1 MDEVFLEEH
10 QKRLVAKTIM
20 KYLPIE
26 WEEFLNWMKS
36 NIEKISE
43 LVLARGL
50 MENPSDRTSH
60 IWYFNKEWL
69 IQLEDLAPEGILS
82 VSEIVQ
88 MSTRYTDEVGI
99 TNKNGGSVIQL
110 PFGSLQMHSPS
121 GVNQMQF
128 RCNMDKVR
136 DKLGLKSEFKKAP
149 TSGKSHSDAWKKSK
163 DEAYSIR
170 MNILQEFLDNPEFA
184 CRFSEHFFGHDLGVA
199 DFDGSNAWASEVSD
213 VFGGMTKG
221 KSNLNV
227 HWSTGEQLNISL
239 KSSKD
244 SQVYLV
250 SVDRFIDGYE
260 KIYEP
265 ISGDIKKVLR
275 LFIGSDQIL
284 LSEFMV
290 GKNYHG
296 PKYKVKDEH
305 GG

>member
-26 WEEFLNWMKS
+26 WEELLNWMKS

-50 MENPSDRTSH
+50 IENPSYRTSH
-60 IWYFNKEWL
+60 LWYFNKEWL
-69 IQLEDLAPEGILS
+69 VQLGDLDPEGLLS
-82 VSEIVQ
+82 ISEIVQ
-88 MSTRYTDEVGI
+88 MSTKNLDEIRI
-99 TNKNGGSVIQL
+99 TNKNGGSAIQL

-128 RCNMDKVR
+128 RCNMNKVK
-136 DKLGLKSEFKKAP
+136 DKLGIKSEIKKTP
-149 TSGKSHSDAWKKSK
+149 NSGRSHSDAWKKAK

-170 MNILQEFLDNPEFA
+170 ISILQEFLDNPKFA
-184 CRFSEHFFGHDLGVA
+184 SRFSEHFFGHDLGVA
-199 DFDGSNAWASEVSD
+199 DFDDSNAWAIEVSD

-227 HWSTGEQLNISL
+227 HWTTGEQLNISL

-265 ISGDIKKVLR
+265 ISGNVKKVLK
-275 LFIGSDQIL
+275 LFIGSDQTL

-296 PKYKVKDEH
+296 PKHKVKE
-305 GG
+305 